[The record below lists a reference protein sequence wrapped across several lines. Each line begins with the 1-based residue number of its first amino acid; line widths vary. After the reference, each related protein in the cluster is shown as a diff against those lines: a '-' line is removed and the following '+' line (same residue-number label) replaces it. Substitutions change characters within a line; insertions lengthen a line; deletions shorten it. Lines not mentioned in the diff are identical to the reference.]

1 MLRQKL
7 VRSYVIGHSEG
18 RRSFR
23 QLRISQKSLCWG
35 FESSILFSVH
45 ILRHVGSSM
54 IEVGLI
60 GFGLAGRAFHAP
72 VIRAVPGLHLAAILQ
87 RSGNEAGEKYP
98 GAQIAR
104 TLDELLAIKEI
115 QLIVIATPNETHYP
129 FARQCLEAGRD
140 VVVDKPFTTTLEEA
154 ISLVQIAKNAGRL
167 LTVYQ
172 NRRYDGDFQAIRK
185 LAQEGTLGRIVRFET
200 NYDRFR
206 PQLKS
211 GAWRETQ
218 RPGSGILFDI
228 APHLIDHALVLFGLP
243 EAVTAD
249 VRIERENAVADDAF
263 DIILHYANS
272 LRAVLR
278 SSILAAAPRPRFV
291 VLGMQGSFVKQS
303 FDPQEMNLR
312 RGHMPVDA
320 AWGAEPEESWGV
332 LTIPAGDSFEQR
344 RIPSMSCDYRDY
356 YANVRDAILGRAKLA
371 VTPEWSLDV
380 MRMLELARQSS
391 EKRCT
396 IPW

>member
-1 MLRQKL
+1 
-7 VRSYVIGHSEG
+7 
-18 RRSFR
+18 
-23 QLRISQKSLCWG
+23 
-35 FESSILFSVH
+35 
-45 ILRHVGSSM
+45 M

-87 RSGNEAGEKYP
+87 RSGNEAAEKYP
-98 GAQIAR
+98 DVRIVR
-104 TLDELLAIKEI
+104 TLDDLLAMKEI
-115 QLIVIATPNETHYP
+115 QLVVIATPNETHYP
-129 FARQCLEAGRD
+129 LARQCLAAGRD
-140 VVVDKPFTTTLEEA
+140 VVVDKPFATTLEEA
-154 ISLVQIAKNAGRL
+154 RSLVDLAKSAGRL

-172 NRRYDGDFQAIRK
+172 NRRFDGDFQALRQ
-185 LAQEGTLGRIVRFET
+185 LVSAGTLGRIVRFET
-200 NYDRFR
+200 SYDRFR
-206 PQLKS
+206 PQLKP

-263 DIILHYANS
+263 DITLHYPNG

-291 VLGMQGSFVKQS
+291 VLGTQSSFVKQT

-312 RGHMPVDA
+312 RGNISVNT
-320 AWGAEPEESWGV
+320 AWGAEPEENWGI
-332 LTIPAGDSFEQR
+332 LTIPAREAFEHR
-344 RIPSMSCDYRDY
+344 RIPSAPCDYRDY
-356 YANVRDAILGRAKLA
+356 YANVRDAILGLAKLA
-371 VTPEWSLDV
+371 VTPEWGLDV
-380 MRMLELARQSS
+380 MRLLELARASS
-391 EKRCT
+391 HERRT
-396 IPW
+396 IPF

>member
-1 MLRQKL
+1 
-7 VRSYVIGHSEG
+7 
-18 RRSFR
+18 
-23 QLRISQKSLCWG
+23 
-35 FESSILFSVH
+35 LFAH
-45 ILRHVGSSM
+45 GQCAILRYSAISGNLAFAKKPSVQDLKVRYSLAFPFAEWRVDM

-87 RSGNEAGEKYP
+87 RSGNEAAENYP
-98 GAQIAR
+98 DVRIVR
-104 TLDELLAIKEI
+104 NLDELLAIQEI
-115 QLIVIATPNETHYP
+115 RLVVIATPNDTHYSL
-129 FARQCLEAGRD
+129 ARQCLMAGRD
-140 VVVDKPFTTTLEEA
+140 VVVDKPFMPTLDEA
-154 ISLVQIAKNAGRL
+154 RSLVQLAKETGRL

-172 NRRYDGDFQAIRK
+172 NRRYDGDFQAIRQ
-185 LAQEGTLGRIVRFET
+185 LVAEGTLGRIVRFET
-200 NYDRFR
+200 NYDRYR
-206 PQLKS
+206 PQLKP

-263 DIILHYANS
+263 DILFHYPGS

-291 VLGMQGSFVKQS
+291 LLGTKGSFVKQT
-303 FDPQEMNLR
+303 FDPQETNLR
-312 RGHMPVDA
+312 RGYIPTDT
-320 AWGAEPEESWGV
+320 AWGAEPQENWGV
-332 LTIPAGDSFEQR
+332 LTLPAGDGFTQR
-344 RIPSMSCDYRDY
+344 RIPSAACDYRDFY
-356 YANVRDAILGRAKLA
+356 VNVRDSLLGSAKLA
-371 VTPEWSLDV
+371 VTPEWSLNV
-380 MRMLELARQSS
+380 MRLLELAR
-391 EKRCT
+391 ERNRKRCT